1 MVTAGQSTQVHSSS
15 STTVHP
21 LDPLSASEIE
31 SAIAVLRAQRTLGE
45 RVKFES
51 VVLNEPPK
59 ESVLSPNGSGAIDR
73 QAFIILL
80 DGDTGE
86 TYEAVVSLTKRELTS
101 WTHVPGVQPRLMV
114 DELFECEKAVKES
127 PEFLAALQKRGITN
141 TDLVM
146 VDSWP
151 AGNYGVEE
159 EKGLRLS
166 FARSWLRASP
176 TDNGYARPIE
186 GVIAVVD
193 LSKKKVIRVDDHGV
207 VPMPPNDGNY
217 AAEFIKISA
226 RT

>member
-1 MVTAGQSTQVHSSS
+1 MVTTGQSTQVNSSS

-21 LDPLSASEIE
+21 SIPE
-31 SAIAVLRAQRTLGE
+31 RQRDRERDRRTPCPATLGE

-127 PEFLAALQKRGITN
+127 RSFWRRYKR
-141 TDLVM
+141 
-146 VDSWP
+146 
-151 AGNYGVEE
+151 EE
-159 EKGLRLS
+159 LLT
-166 FARSWLRASP
+166 P
-176 TDNGYARPIE
+176 TW
-186 GVIAVVD
+186 
-193 LSKKKVIRVDDHGV
+193 
-207 VPMPPNDGNY
+207 
-217 AAEFIKISA
+217 
-226 RT
+226 